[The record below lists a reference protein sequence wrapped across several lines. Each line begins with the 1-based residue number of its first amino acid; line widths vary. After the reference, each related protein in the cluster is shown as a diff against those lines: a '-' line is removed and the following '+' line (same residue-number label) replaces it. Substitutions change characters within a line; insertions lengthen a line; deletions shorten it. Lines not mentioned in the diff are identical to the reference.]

1 MTPRFTHRLGA
12 GLLALTALTTS
23 CAGSYAPIRPQH
35 IATFTSSPTA
45 GPVDMGYQYDVLH
58 LGGGNKK
65 YVKKE
70 IKRGYHVAAV
80 RVTNNWDREV
90 NFSRDLVLQSGER
103 PAIPVPA
110 TAAAHDLG
118 QGVAIYLLYAL
129 LNFQVGATR
138 DVRTGATTGGTFIP
152 TGPFIALGN
161 ILGASLANGNMR
173 KEFETFDL
181 TNRTI
186 KPGETVYG
194 IVTMR
199 EVAPLRLVLRT
210 DAALAAPATA
220 MPAAPASTPPAG
232 VVPAAGTAPAPASTP
247 APPSTPR

>member
-1 MTPRFTHRLGA
+1 MIARFTHRISA

-35 IATFTSSPTA
+35 IATFTSSPTV

-70 IKRGYHVAAV
+70 LKRGYHVAAV

-103 PAIPVPA
+103 AAIPVMSSV
-110 TAAAHDLG
+110 AAHDLN
-118 QGVAIYLLYAL
+118 QGAAIYLLYAL
-129 LNFQVGATR
+129 LNVQVGGTR
-138 DVRTGATTGGTFIP
+138 DVQTGTTSGGTFIP

-161 ILGASLANGNMR
+161 ILGASIANGNMH
-173 KEFETFDL
+173 KEFEAFDL
-181 TNRTI
+181 SNRTI

-194 IVTMR
+194 LITMR

-210 DAALAAPATA
+210 DAP
-220 MPAAPASTPPAG
+220 PAAPASTPPTG
-232 VVPAAGTAPAPASTP
+232 ITPATGTTPAPASTP
-247 APPSTPR
+247 R